1 MKNKK
6 TTAILAFFLG
16 GIGVHR
22 FYLGQTGKGIL
33 SILFCWTFI
42 PLIIGLYDCIFFTL
56 MGNEYFEV
64 TYNKNLGLHCSA
76 CGTQLLEN
84 ITSFW
89 SLGENKGACK
99 NCFQKIRN
107 HSKESGKYQFEDDEV
122 QKIINGEIDNRPLPK
137 PVKNTFHIPENDSL
151 EEIDLPNEF
160 ETIKLNSLAQI
171 AYKDAQGQKSE
182 RRITMYSISPTLD
195 DDYMIR
201 AYCHERN
208 AQRTF
213 KLSRITELTDIETG
227 EVFDNPEKYFLDRFN
242 ESPIGIITNVF
253 QELESEILVL
263 TFVARADG
271 YLRKK
276 EREIIID
283 FLVNK
288 SNKSFDLDLL
298 ENEIRRT
305 YCESKDFRESLKEL
319 SKKPVDEKAQIMNLA
334 TRIVNTDKN
343 PDPMELGA
351 LELIKKELKLEI
363 ASA

>member
-22 FYLGQTGKGIL
+22 FYLGQTGKGVL

-42 PLIIGLYDCIFFTL
+42 PSVIGLYDCIFFSF
-56 MGNEYFEV
+56 MSKEYFEV
-64 TYNKNLGLHCSA
+64 TYNNNLNLHCSA
-76 CGTQLLEN
+76 CKTQLLEN
-84 ITSFW
+84 TTSYW
-89 SLGENKGACK
+89 GLGENNGACK

-107 HSKESGKYQFEDDEV
+107 HSKESGNYKFEDNEV

-137 PVKNTFHIPENDSL
+137 SVKNTFHIPENDFL
-151 EEIDLPNEF
+151 EEVELPEEF

-182 RRITMYSISPTLD
+182 RRITMYSINPTID
-195 DDYMIR
+195 DDYMIK

-276 EREIIID
+276 EREIIIA

-288 SNKSFDLDLL
+288 SNMDFDLDLL

-305 YCESKDFRESLKEL
+305 YCESKDFREALKQL
-319 SKKPVDEKAQIMNLA
+319 SKKTIDERTTIMDLA
-334 TRIVNTDKN
+334 ISIVNTDKN

-351 LELIKKELKLEI
+351 LELIKKELKLEK